1 MPLIKRKPV
10 DLVLPPRKDDL
21 GSDEAAVFYIQQTG
35 EIFPDY
41 EEYVQ
46 RLSFYQQH
54 IFQCELSGRIHLT
67 FFEALKSERKE
78 SAWVHRN
85 FPESLK
91 EPILRSVQFHVTGR
105 IDELV
110 DLVFER
116 FKDRFFVDETV
127 ILDIHG
133 DKFPAAVRKVFPSR
147 KLIRRREEEVA
158 LSMKIESSF
167 QNKLKNEENGESA
180 SNADSILSDPPGE
193 ESPSKDQKPDVR
205 LEPKDISHRIGTDLS
220 RDSDEVIKEDHPI
233 DDYLYN
239 VQLLSA
245 DGEDDFSMALM
256 ERRADTLTR
265 DRSTFSKTMLRK
277 YLKDCVIRD
286 PSIGSPWVVKPIL
299 AEKYGISQQA
309 SEDVEEKN
317 RLIKEGKLSK
327 RRKYL
332 EEENADGTI
341 NKKPRKNKAEAAKE
355 EAERKEEEE
364 RRKAEERRK
373 KMIKYPIEDL
383 LLEPLK
389 DEDVVKSENGDQPT
403 RRKQRPVPSTVL
415 LPAGKDLFEPMMNS
429 YVFLQG
435 CAKALLL
442 SPFHLDDFESA
453 LKHSSYDPP
462 CHLVGEIHASLLN
475 IIVRDLTNQ
484 KAPTIKAVTKNEDG
498 DEEDEFDE
506 ENNESE
512 EEEEEAEQIADDEE
526 EEDELDELDSK
537 ASSTAD
543 ESGIESGDEEDE
555 EGEKGEKKQGEEV
568 YAAGRKLGR
577 GWESKLLRSENFRAG
592 WEYSLCGILS
602 KRSSPETFPRG
613 LAILSHLT
621 GVGSFSN
628 GDVKKEEGKEEK
640 TDPTLPE
647 NDIYQTPV
655 QRYVTLSLS
664 DKIAMLEFLCEQAV
678 LTRGIKRFFDQCE
691 AQLTELRK
699 ERVELG
705 RARRKLAEDRAAHE
719 ESLKKDSEEE
729 EEGAEGE
736 GDEEVEEEEE
746 EEEGS
751 ESDETKPQVNGKKGQ
766 KVNGANK
773 TSNGKKAKKIA
784 KDEDESG
791 DEDDELA
798 STGALNSEDEYDS
811 SGTGDLEDLK
821 YRRNFGSRQEA
832 MRKKAIQREAE
843 EADRLARQRQER
855 EEYRIRQLENKQIA
869 QERKRMDDEEA
880 RIVKR
885 EEAIE
890 REFRQHSQAPRL
902 HPLGRDRFLDKY
914 WWFDGVGAA
923 SVVGPQGQIQYSTG
937 RLFVQGPSEE
947 ELTILIDEFAPGKEV
962 LEQRRKE
969 EYSEE
974 GLLNPDQWAV
984 YTESEDIDNLM
995 LWLRAK
1001 GTRELALRHQFTR
1014 FRNYIQPGMQKRN
1027 HDLTG
1032 GWKDNVETRR
1042 SNRTKDNAA
1051 TRPAYMNYRNA
1062 FAKGVQ

>member
-35 EIFPDY
+35 EIFLDY

-85 FPESLK
+85 FPEPLK
-91 EPILRSVQFHVTGR
+91 EPILRSVQFYVTGR

-110 DLVFER
+110 DLVFDR

-147 KLIRRREEEVA
+147 NLIRRREEEVA
-158 LSMKIESSF
+158 LSMKIEQSL
-167 QNKLKNEENGESA
+167 QNKIKSEDNGE
-180 SNADSILSDPPGE
+180 NDSVLSDPPE
-193 ESPSKDQKPDVR
+193 ESPSKDQRPDVR
-205 LEPKDISHRIGTDLS
+205 LEPKDISHRIGTDLT
-220 RDSDEVIKEDHPI
+220 RDSDEVMKEDHPI

-299 AEKYGISQQA
+299 AEKYGIPQQA
-309 SEDVEEKN
+309 SEDIEEKN

-332 EEENADGTI
+332 EEENADGTV

-383 LLEPLK
+383 LLEPLN
-389 DEDVVKSENGDQPT
+389 DEEVVKSENGDHIT
-403 RRKQRPVPSTVL
+403 RRNLRPVPSTSL

-442 SPFHLDDFESA
+442 SPFHLDDLESA

-462 CHLVGEIHASLLN
+462 CHLVGEVHAALLN
-475 IIVRDLTNQ
+475 IIVRDFTNQ
-484 KAPTIKAVTKNEDG
+484 KVPTIKAVAKDASG

-512 EEEEEAEQIADDEE
+512 EDEEAEQIADDDE

-537 ASSTAD
+537 ASSAAD
-543 ESGIESGDEEDE
+543 ESEIDSGEEEDE

-577 GWESKLLRSENFRAG
+577 GWETKLLRSENFRAG
-592 WEYSLCGILS
+592 WEYSLCGILA
-602 KRSSPETFPRG
+602 KRSNPETFPRG

-628 GDVKKEEGKEEK
+628 GNVKKEEGKEEK
-640 TDPTLPE
+640 EEPSVPV

-655 QRYVTLSLS
+655 QRYVTLSLG
-664 DKIAMLEFLCEQAV
+664 DKIVMLEFLCEQAV
-678 LTRGIKRFFDQCE
+678 LTRGIKRFFDECE

-719 ESLKKDSEEE
+719 ESTKKESDEE
-729 EEGAEGE
+729 EEGADGEEGE
-736 GDEEVEEEEE
+736 EGDEEEEE
-746 EEEGS
+746 EAEE
-751 ESDETKPQVNGKKGQ
+751 EDSDESKPQVNGKKGQ
-766 KVNGANK
+766 KLNGANK
-773 TSNGKKAKKIA
+773 TSNGKKGRKIA
-784 KDEDESG
+784 KEEEESAG
-791 DEDDELA
+791 EDDELA
-798 STGALNSEDEYDS
+798 STGVPNSEDDYDS
-811 SGTGDLEDLK
+811 SGTVDPEDRK

-832 MRKKAIQREAE
+832 MRIKAIQREAE

-869 QERKRMDDEEA
+869 VERKRMDDEEA
-880 RIVKR
+880 RIIKR

-902 HPLGRDRFLDKY
+902 HPLGRDRFMDKY

-923 SVVGPQGQIQYSTG
+923 SLVGPQGQIQYSTG

-947 ELTILIDEFAPGKEV
+947 EWTILIDEFAPGKEI

-969 EYSEE
+969 DYSEE
-974 GLLNPDQWAV
+974 GILGADQWAV
-984 YTESEDIDNLM
+984 YTESEDIDTLM
-995 LWLRAK
+995 LWLRSK
-1001 GTRELALRHQFTR
+1001 GTREHALRHQFTR
-1014 FRNYIQPGMQKRN
+1014 FRNYIQPGMQKRS

-1042 SNRTKDNAA
+1042 SNRTKDNAS
-1051 TRPAYMNYRNA
+1051 TRPAYMNYRNG